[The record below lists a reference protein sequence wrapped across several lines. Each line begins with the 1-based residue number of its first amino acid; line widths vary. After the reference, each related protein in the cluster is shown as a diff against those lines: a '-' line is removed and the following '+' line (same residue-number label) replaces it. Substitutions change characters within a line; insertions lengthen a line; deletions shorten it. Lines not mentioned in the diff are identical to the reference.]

1 VAQLES
7 KIQETVAIKE
17 ELQRQYASLEDNL
30 KKVEAEKTVG
40 GLCIY
45 LAYSSLTTGHH
56 AAAVCNR
63 KLFQTAGFDSV
74 LWR

>member
-30 KKVEAEKTVG
+30 KKVEAERMVG
-40 GLCIY
+40 GLCI
-45 LAYSSLTTGHH
+45 SLIP
-56 AAAVCNR
+56 
-63 KLFQTAGFDSV
+63 L
-74 LWR
+74 